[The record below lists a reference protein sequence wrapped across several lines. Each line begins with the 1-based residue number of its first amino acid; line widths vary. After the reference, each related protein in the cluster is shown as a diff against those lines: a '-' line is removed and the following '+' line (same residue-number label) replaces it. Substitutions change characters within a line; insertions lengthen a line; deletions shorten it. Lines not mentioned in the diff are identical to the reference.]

1 MTRMNCLA
9 AEDTVA
15 YVVLNA
21 NARYV
26 QARLGSLT
34 NLGRNTFNSPYFNIW
49 NMGILKN
56 NHITERFA
64 VQLRVQAFDVFNHR
78 NFTLGNLSVFQVTG
92 NALNQG
98 YTNLQATRSGTSFLN
113 PSIFNGGSRVVE
125 FGLKFTY

>member
-1 MTRMNCLA
+1 MYVLPFTCLWIEHCA
-9 AEDTVA
+9 IRFC
-15 YVVLNA
+15 VLCK
-21 NARYV
+21 
-26 QARLGSLT
+26 QGGSSPLA

-49 NMGILKN
+49 NIGILKN
-56 NHITERFA
+56 SHITERFA

-78 NFTLGNLSVFQVTG
+78 NFTLGNLSIFQVTA

-125 FGLKFTY
+125 FGLTFTY